1 MKAVALGAQGVL
13 AGRAALY
20 GLAAGGED
28 GVVRALDLLR
38 QETVRTMA
46 MLGARNV
53 GEIDRSL
60 LG

>member
-1 MKAVALGAQGVL
+1 MGASGVL

-20 GLAAGGED
+20 GLGAAGED
-28 GVVRALDLLR
+28 GVVRALELLKV
-38 QETVRTMA
+38 ETSRTMA

-53 GEIDRSL
+53 SEIGPDL